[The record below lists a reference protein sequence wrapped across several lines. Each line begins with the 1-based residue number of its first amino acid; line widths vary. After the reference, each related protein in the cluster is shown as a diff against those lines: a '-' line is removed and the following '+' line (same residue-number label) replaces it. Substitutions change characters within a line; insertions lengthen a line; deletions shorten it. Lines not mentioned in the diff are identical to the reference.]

1 MIGKGTPRADC
12 DYSSQV
18 ILWRGGGENTDA
30 HERSSPPKGS
40 KENENRRGEEDG
52 DELIRQEKKKSC
64 SFSLP
69 LSAGLYMGRRREKT
83 GGQREIFM
91 KDDIPERE
99 RTKMAGEEHSPNVAG
114 H

>member
-1 MIGKGTPRADC
+1 MPMNDPPLQKDQRRTKI
-12 DYSSQV
+12 
-18 ILWRGGGENTDA
+18 EE
-30 HERSSPPKGS
+30 ER
-40 KENENRRGEEDG
+40 RTG

-69 LSAGLYMGRRREKT
+69 LSAGLYMGKRREKT